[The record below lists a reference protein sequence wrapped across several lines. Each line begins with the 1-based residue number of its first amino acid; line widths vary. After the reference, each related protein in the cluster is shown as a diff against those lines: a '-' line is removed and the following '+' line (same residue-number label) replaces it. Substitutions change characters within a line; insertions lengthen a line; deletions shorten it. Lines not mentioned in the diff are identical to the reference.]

1 MMQETTAAAD
11 TTQAVAAQTLDN
23 PLETIIGKLES
34 WGANFIELL
43 PNLVVA
49 VLIVVVFWLVARL
62 VRKLARRG
70 MDRVSSYTQL
80 NKLLST
86 TAYVAILATGVFI
99 ALGVLGLNQTVAA
112 LLGGAGI
119 LGLALAF
126 AFQDIAGNFMSGI
139 LLSIRRPFHEGD
151 IIETNDYF
159 GVVNEITLRSTR
171 MQTFQGQFVIIP
183 NSSVFQNPLKNFSRL
198 GKRRV
203 DLRCGVAYGDDLDK
217 AERLAIKA
225 IEGIEYRDASQEVA
239 LFYEEFGGSS
249 INFVIAFWIDFH
261 QQADFLKAQSD
272 GIKRIKRAFD
282 EGGITIPFPIRTLD
296 FGVVGGVNLNEVLPQ
311 QMYEANGLGKEER
324 ESGREKI

>member
-1 MMQETTAAAD
+1 MIQETTAAAD
-11 TTQAVAAQTLDN
+11 TTQAAAAQALDN
-23 PLETIIGKLES
+23 PLETIINKLES
-34 WGANFIELL
+34 WGASFIELL

-49 VLIVVVFWLVARL
+49 VLLVVAFWLVARL
-62 VRKLARRG
+62 VRKLVWRG

-86 TAYVAILATGVFI
+86 TAYVAMLAAGVFI
-99 ALGVLGLNQTVAA
+99 ALGVLGLDQTVAA

-119 LGLALAF
+119 IGLALAF

-139 LLSIRRPFHEGD
+139 LLSIRRPFYEGD

-159 GVVNEITLRSTR
+159 GVVDEITLRSTR
-171 MQTFQGQFVIIP
+171 MRTFQGQFVIIP
-183 NSSVFQNPLKNFSRL
+183 NSSVFQNPLKNYSRL

-217 AERLAIKA
+217 AEQLAIKA
-225 IEGIEYRDASQEVA
+225 IEGIEYRDTSKEVDVY
-239 LFYEEFGGSS
+239 YEEFGGSS
-249 INFVIAFWIDFH
+249 INFVIRFWVDFKK
-261 QQADFLKAQSD
+261 QTDFLKAQSD
-272 GIKRIKRAFD
+272 GIKRIKQAFD

-311 QMYEANGLGKEER
+311 QMYAGKGDRETGGEGDLG
-324 ESGREKI
+324 G